1 MSATYD
7 AEAAEDTRQM
17 NMILASFQRDGIAT
31 KTDAEKV
38 SYLSAGLLV
47 SYQLIR
53 SVAGDEWVRGW
64 LEAALHDVTNNPCA
78 VEIRKPS

>member
-38 SYLSAGLLV
+38 
-47 SYQLIR
+47 R
-53 SVAGDEWVRGW
+53 
-64 LEAALHDVTNNPCA
+64 
-78 VEIRKPS
+78 EIRKAFSESPSSFISKAWADKYGVNLETIRRVIKCSLWKESESIET